1 MRNVRLTL
9 LVTRAAPP
17 APELTVPM
25 TIWWLGERYRVR
37 DGHGRGY
44 ADIVGDVSEPRG
56 FGLVPRT
63 MGGFMDAAASTPRG
77 ETDLWGD
84 LASPDAMVREPS
96 GREWEADAVDVARVA
111 GQVFAPRFSTAPVGR
126 ETRLGREAWE
136 YRSFLEGRDNG
147 VRFRSLVRTLVAD
160 GYVLMREVTD
170 ARGGPM
176 RRLMEV
182 TELDEGGVTDT
193 DLTPG

>member
-1 MRNVRLTL
+1 MRNVRLDL
-9 LVTRAAPP
+9 LVTRTAPP
-17 APELTVPM
+17 APALSTPM

-37 DGHGRGY
+37 DGYGRGY
-44 ADIVGDVSEPRG
+44 AEIVGDVTEPRG

-63 MGGFMDAAASTPRG
+63 IGEFMDATASTPRG

-96 GREWEADAVDVARVA
+96 GREWEADSVDIARVA
-111 GQVFAPRFSTAPVGR
+111 GQVFAPRFSTAPTAR
-126 ETRLGREAWE
+126 DSRLGRDAWE

-147 VRFRSLVRTLVAD
+147 VKFRSLVRTLVAD

-176 RRLMEV
+176 SRLMEV
-182 TELDEGGVTDT
+182 TELDEGSVTEG
-193 DLTPG
+193 DLRPS